1 MIKIEAI
8 VREDALEDVK
18 DALLAADIRGI
29 TVSQVMG
36 CGTQMGRTRL
46 VRGNKVSTTMVPK
59 IKFEI
64 VVSNESWAERAIAA
78 IRETAYSGEPGDGK
92 IFAYSVDTAVRIRT
106 AERDVEAVT
115 PSPEGRDHNR
125 RQKNTTKLN
134 EK

>member
-18 DALLAADIRGI
+18 DALLDADIRGI

-64 VVSNESWAERAIAA
+64 VVSNETWAERAIAA

-92 IFAYSVDTAVRIRT
+92 IFSYQIDRAIRIRT
-106 AERDVEAVT
+106 GEEDVEAIT
-115 PSPEGRDHNR
+115 PAS
-125 RQKNTTKLN
+125 
-134 EK
+134 